1 MPYDI
6 RTIAWLKNLA
16 VIKNNSKAA
25 DILAY
30 ILELEARV
38 KTLEEARDNG

>member
-16 VIKNNSKAA
+16 LIEKNSKAA

-30 ILELEARV
+30 ILELEYRV
-38 KTLEEARDNG
+38 KTLEEVTPCK